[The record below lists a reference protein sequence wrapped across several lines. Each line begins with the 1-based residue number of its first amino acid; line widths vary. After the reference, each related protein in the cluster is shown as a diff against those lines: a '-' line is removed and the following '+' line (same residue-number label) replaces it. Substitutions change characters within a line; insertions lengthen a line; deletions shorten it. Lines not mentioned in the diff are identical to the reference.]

1 METRSKGK
9 AIIGISM
16 AAIIV
21 VSVLAVAMPMAVATS
36 DGTDFNTISGPAT
49 QKVLIGQNLQ
59 FTGYGSDVTVS
70 RIVSGDVEN
79 VYQTDANNR
88 IYNVNWPTTGAF
100 FVNYNASAKQGAAQL
115 SVEMPDV
122 PLKLKVGTK
131 EVASIAEG
139 TELKV
144 YTGGIN
150 LFAADLVDLVIIG
163 PDGQIKTDTINSQK
177 FTGITV
183 AQLTAY
189 GNALITKGWKIGDY
203 TFQVK
208 SKSANACGLDV
219 VSDAK
224 PLKIL
229 KGEISIDAEPTSTM
243 ELDTVTVTV
252 TGVADDKIRVKAD
265 PCDGATF
272 IDGVDDTPT
281 NAGCLFTDTIDSD
294 GIRKYAIDFD
304 DTGTYT
310 LRATV
315 EGGLRDGSYDTV
327 DITVLEKAVEFDMP
341 NTAIIGERITVK
353 GTSTSGTYVSVWI
366 DDTLFA
372 PLRNLVLEDGEF
384 SKEVTTTDVGM
395 SVPGS
400 VRLKAWI
407 DADQAAGAD
416 APTRTADGETA
427 ILLQV
432 PLLTAELSTP
442 SVAVKD
448 DFKIEGYAPGSTN
461 VWIMAV
467 PPKGGGG
474 KALTEARKGITI
486 DKASVATTDN
496 TFTKKLTVQKDATS
510 GYYDLYVLSPGMD
523 EVWDMTSNKD
533 LIAAIN
539 TKYHIADITD
549 PNDAGTKTQAEVQS
563 MLDSLVTSAGSDDLM
578 VQLRLKVESAYVRLD
593 PIAAVNA
600 GTPLVVKGA
609 SNRQQGFNIVVTCKG
624 PVELEPQVI
633 KIEDDTFTATFD
645 TTAALT
651 GEYVVKADDGDGHT
665 DEVEVF
671 ITGKGMQEAESAV
684 EEAVEVAKEIVK
696 EITATPV
703 PTPKPTPTPE
713 PTPEPPGFEAIFA
726 IAGLLAV
733 AYLVHRRKN

>member
-9 AIIGISM
+9 VIIGISM
-16 AAIIV
+16 AAIMV
-21 VSVLAVAMPMAVATS
+21 VSVLAAAMPMAVATS
-36 DGTDFNTISGPAT
+36 NGTNFNTISGPGT

-59 FTGYGSDVTVS
+59 FDGYGDDVTIS

-100 FVNYNASAKQGAAQL
+100 FVNYDSVTKMGAAQL
-115 SVEMPDV
+115 SVEAADI
-122 PLKLKVGTK
+122 PLTLKVGTK
-131 EVASIAEG
+131 AVASIAEG

-150 LFAADLVDLVIIG
+150 LYDADLVDLAIIG
-163 PDGQIKTDTINSQK
+163 PDGQIKTDTINNQV

-183 AQLTAY
+183 AALKDF
-189 GNALITKGWKIGDY
+189 GDKLITTGWKIGDY

-219 VSDAK
+219 VSDVK

-229 KGEISIDAEPTSTM
+229 KGEISIDAEPTSAM

-252 TGVADDKIRVKAD
+252 TGVADDKIRVAAD

-272 IDGVDDTPT
+272 KDGVDDTPA
-281 NAGCLFTDTIDSD
+281 NAGCAFTDTIDSD
-294 GIRKYAIDFD
+294 GVRKYAIEFS

-315 EGGLRDGSYDTV
+315 EGGLRDTSYDTV

-366 DDTLFA
+366 DDTLF
-372 PLRNLVLEDGEF
+372 PTMRNLVLEDGEF

-407 DADQAAGAD
+407 DATQAAGAD

-427 ILLQV
+427 ILMQV

-448 DFKIEGYAPGSTN
+448 DFKIDGYAPGSTN

-474 KALTEARKGITI
+474 KALTEERKGITI

-496 TFTKKLTVQKDATS
+496 SFTKKLTVQKDATS

-523 EVWDMTSNKD
+523 EVWDMTSNTD
-533 LIAAIN
+533 LVAAIN

-563 MLDSLVTSAGSDDLM
+563 MLESLVTSAGSDDLM
-578 VQLRLKVESAYVRLD
+578 EQLRLKVESAYVRLD
-593 PIAAVNA
+593 PIADVNA

-624 PVELEPQVI
+624 PVELEPAVV
-633 KIEDDTFTATFD
+633 KIEDDAFTATFD
-645 TTAALT
+645 TTDALT

-671 ITGKGMQEAESAV
+671 ITGAGVAKIV
-684 EEAVEVAKEIVK
+684 EEVEEVVEI
-696 EITATPV
+696 ATPAPTLA
-703 PTPKPTPTPE
+703 PTPKPTPAPTPE

>member
-9 AIIGISM
+9 VIIGISM
-16 AAIIV
+16 AAIMV
-21 VSVLAVAMPMAVATS
+21 VSVLAAAMPMAVATS
-36 DGTDFNTISGPAT
+36 NGTNFNTISGPGT

-59 FTGYGSDVTVS
+59 FDGYGDDVTIS

-100 FVNYNASAKQGAAQL
+100 FVNYDSVTKMGAAQL
-115 SVEMPDV
+115 SVEAADI
-122 PLKLKVGTK
+122 PLTLKVGTK
-131 EVASIAEG
+131 AVASIAEG

-150 LFAADLVDLVIIG
+150 LYDADLVDLAIIG
-163 PDGQIKTDTINSQK
+163 PDGQIKTDTINNQV

-183 AQLTAY
+183 AALKDF
-189 GNALITKGWKIGDY
+189 GDKLITTGWKIGDY

-208 SKSANACGLDV
+208 SKEANACGLDV
-219 VSDAK
+219 VSDVK

-229 KGEISIDAEPTSTM
+229 KGEISIDAEPTSAM

-252 TGVADDKIRVKAD
+252 TGVADDKIRVAAD

-272 IDGVDDTPT
+272 KDGVDDTPA
-281 NAGCLFTDTIDSD
+281 NAGCAFTDTIDSD
-294 GIRKYAIDFD
+294 GVRKYAIEFS

-315 EGGLRDGSYDTV
+315 EGGLRDTSYDTV

-366 DDTLFA
+366 DDTLF
-372 PLRNLVLEDGEF
+372 PTMRNLVLEDGEF

-407 DADQAAGAD
+407 DATQAAGAD

-427 ILLQV
+427 ILMQV

-448 DFKIEGYAPGSTN
+448 DFKIDGYAPGSTN

-474 KALTEARKGITI
+474 KALTEERKGITI

-496 TFTKKLTVQKDATS
+496 SFTKKLTVQKDATS

-523 EVWDMTSNKD
+523 EVWDMTSNTD
-533 LIAAIN
+533 LVAAIN

-563 MLDSLVTSAGSDDLM
+563 MLESLVTSAGSDDLM
-578 VQLRLKVESAYVRLD
+578 EQLRLKVESAYVRLD
-593 PIAAVNA
+593 PIADVNA

-624 PVELEPQVI
+624 PVELEPAVV
-633 KIEDDTFTATFD
+633 KIEDDAFTATFD
-645 TTAALT
+645 TTDALT

-671 ITGKGMQEAESAV
+671 ITGAGVAKIV
-684 EEAVEVAKEIVK
+684 EEVEEVVEI
-696 EITATPV
+696 ATPAPTLA
-703 PTPKPTPTPE
+703 PTPKPTPAPTPE